1 MLIAQADKERIAQA
15 IEAAEKTTSG
25 EIYCVVAR
33 ECSDYRVVPVAWAV
47 LVAMIAPPLLAFS
60 GVDLAALPHYGWNGG
75 QGDGAQRAAFV
86 SYALIQVTLFAI
98 AWVVFTVPA
107 IRRALTPKWLKR
119 DRVHRAALDQFIA
132 RGLQLTR
139 DRTGVLIFL
148 AEAEHHAEI
157 VADEGIQAK
166 VGSEAWGPPL
176 AELLRLA
183 HKGQHAEGILA
194 AVTQCG
200 ALLAQHFPPRP
211 DDVDELPNRVVEI

>member
-1 MLIAQADKERIAQA
+1 MLIAEADKQRIADA

-33 ECSDYRVVPVAWAV
+33 ECSDYRVVPVAWAA
-47 LVAMIAPPLLAFS
+47 LVAMIAPPLLVFS
-60 GVDLAALPHYGWNGG
+60 GIDLAALPHYGWNAG
-75 QGDGAQRAAFV
+75 QGDALQRAAFV
-86 SYALIQVTLFAI
+86 SYALIQAVLFAA
-98 AWVVFTVPA
+98 AWALFTIPVV
-107 IRRALTPKWLKR
+107 RRFLTPKWLKR
-119 DRVHRAALDQFIA
+119 DRVHRAALDQFLA

-148 AEAEHHAEI
+148 AEAEHQAEI

-166 VGSEAWGPPL
+166 VGSDAWGPPL
-176 AELLRLA
+176 AELLRRA
-183 HKGQHAEGILA
+183 HQGQPAEGILA
-194 AVTQCG
+194 AIQQCG

>member
-1 MLIAQADKERIAQA
+1 MLIAETDKQRIADA
-15 IEAAEKTTSG
+15 IEAAEKSTSG

-33 ECSDYRVVPVAWAV
+33 ECSDYRVVPVAWAA
-47 LVAMIAPPLLAFS
+47 LVAMIAPPLLVFS
-60 GVDLAALPHYGWNGG
+60 GVDLAALPHYGWNAG

-86 SYALIQVTLFAI
+86 SYALIQIPLFAL
-98 AWVVFTVPA
+98 AWA
-107 IRRALTPKWLKR
+107 IFSIPQVRRALTPKSLKR
-119 DRVHRAALDQFIA
+119 DRVHRAALDQFLA

-148 AEAEHHAEI
+148 AEGERQAEI

-166 VGSEAWGPPL
+166 VGSDAWAPPL

-183 HKGQHAEGILA
+183 HQGQAAEGILA
-194 AVTQCG
+194 AVNQCG
-200 ALLAQHFPPRP
+200 ALLAQHFPPRA